1 MKKFRNPLKKIVVL
15 AFLVVFC
22 MTFMALP
29 VYAAS
34 DYYKSTL
41 AFQGEYGGKSRKYY
55 HNNIMYSATAS
66 SYYGGKEISP
76 NSSKFIKEYRVE
88 LYRKNGWFSSSKVGS
103 AKLSRYKYGS
113 AKWTNVG
120 KGEYFFYFVKARDGV
135 TVKSKNVVMK
145 GY

>member
-1 MKKFRNPLKKIVVL
+1 MKKIKNLLKKTVVP

-22 MTFMALP
+22 MTFMAVP

-41 AFQGEYGGKSRKYY
+41 AFQGEYGGKSRQYY
-55 HNNIMYSATAS
+55 HKNIMYSATVS
-66 SYYGGKEISP
+66 SYCGGKQISYSP
-76 NSSKFIKEYRVE
+76 KRINEYRVE
-88 LYRKNGWFSSSKVGS
+88 LYRKNGWFTSSKVGS
-103 AKLSRYKYGS
+103 VTLSRYKYGS

-120 KGEYFFYFVKARDGV
+120 KGEYYFYFVKARDGV
-135 TVKSKNVVMK
+135 TVKSTNVIMK

>member
-1 MKKFRNPLKKIVVL
+1 MKKIKNLLKKTVVP

-41 AFQGEYGGKSRKYY
+41 AFQGEYGGK
-55 HNNIMYSATAS
+55 
-66 SYYGGKEISP
+66 EISP
-76 NSSKFIKEYRVE
+76 NSKFIKEYRVE
-88 LYRKNGWFSSSKVGS
+88 LYRKNGWFTSSKVGS

>member
-1 MKKFRNPLKKIVVL
+1 
-15 AFLVVFC
+15 
-22 MTFMALP
+22 MAVP

-41 AFQGEYGGKSRKYY
+41 AFQGEYGGKSRQYY
-55 HNNIMYSATAS
+55 HKNIMFSATAS

-76 NSSKFIKEYRVE
+76 NSKFIKEYRVE
-88 LYRKNGWFSSSKVGS
+88 LYRKNGWFTSSKVGS